1 MKVNIQINGVDTE
14 ITLTPDQISQVNKN
28 TNPLKEVF
36 DYHNTTEEEFNS
48 LYKNIPDHVKA
59 YELEC
64 MVVAFYNK
72 GWIPDFNNSNERKYL
87 PWFYLDNF
95 RLFGV
100 DDSGLGSFC
109 SARLLFKN
117 ELDVREAVEKFKDV
131 FKASRL
137 FNPEQ

>member
-28 TNPLKEVF
+28 SNPLKEVF

-48 LYKNIPDHVKA
+48 LYKNLPDHVKA

-95 RLFGV
+95 RLNGV
-100 DDSGLGSFC
+100 DSDSMCSVC
-109 SARLLFKN
+109 SAHLLFKN

-137 FNPEQ
+137 FNREQ